1 MNYLYMRYIKRIL
14 DILFA
19 IIGLVILAPFFLI
32 IAIIIKLDS
41 KGPAIYVHNRVG
53 KNKKIFRLYK
63 FRTMFV
69 DRIPFS
75 AKQKKE
81 FEQNFK
87 LNKDPRITP
96 IGRFLRETSID
107 ELPQL
112 LNVLLGDLSI
122 VGPRPITEK
131 ELEKYGANWT
141 KFVSVTPGLTG
152 YWVVNGRSNTS
163 YEKRVEL
170 ELYYID
176 NISFKLDLLIFFKTF
191 KCVLKK
197 DGAF

>member
-1 MNYLYMRYIKRIL
+1 MLYIRYLKRIM
-14 DILFA
+14 DIILSVV
-19 IIGLVILAPFFLI
+19 GLIILAPFFLI

-53 KNKKIFRLYK
+53 KNKKPIRLYK

-69 DRIPFS
+69 ERIPFT
-75 AKQKKE
+75 AEQEKE
-81 FEQNFK
+81 FEQKFK
-87 LNKDPRITP
+87 LKKDPRVTP
-96 IGRFLRETSID
+96 IGRLLRETSID
-107 ELPQL
+107 EFPQL

-131 ELEKYGANWT
+131 ELEKYGVNWT
-141 KFVSVTPGLTG
+141 KLVSVTPGLTG

-170 ELYYID
+170 ELYYVE
-176 NISFKLDLLIFFKTF
+176 NISFKLDVKIFLKTF
-191 KCVLKK
+191 KCVFKK
-197 DGAF
+197 EGAF